1 MAGMVPVIDEW
12 IRGNEMSPQS
22 IRANRERLG
31 ISQREAAR
39 LTGFS
44 QKHWSEVES
53 GTCGASREFIAA
65 VESKIIGL
73 CPVTQEEHDLLSRMI
88 ISILPRLDVLEL
100 KSVLAIIRELV

>member
-1 MAGMVPVIDEW
+1 
-12 IRGNEMSPQS
+12 MSPQS

-53 GTCGASREFIAA
+53 GRCGASREFIAA

-73 CPVTQEEHDLLSRMI
+73 CPVSEEEHDQLSRMI
-88 ISILPRLDVLEL
+88 TALLPRLDVLEL
-100 KSVLAIIRELV
+100 RSVLATARELV